1 MASRPAYVILGAG
14 QAGGWA
20 AQTLRA
26 EGFDGRIT
34 LVGDEAWPPYERPPL
49 SKRLLAG
56 DEGPE
61 IAFLRDQGFYREH
74 DVELRLGCRALALDR
89 GGKRV
94 TLDDG
99 DTLPYDRLLLATG
112 ARVRRLAL
120 PGADLE
126 GIHYLRTIDDA
137 LALRAG
143 LASGAALVIVGA
155 GYIGLEVAAAA
166 RGRGCRVT
174 VIEMQDRPL
183 SRVVAP
189 EISSFLA
196 EVHREQGVAILTG
209 TGVTAFEGT
218 GRVERI
224 VCTDGSTHDADLVVI
239 GVGIA
244 PEQTLAVESGLD
256 ADDGVLVDQYG
267 RTSDQAIYAAGDVAN
282 RPAPATGRRLRLES
296 WQNAQN
302 QAVAAARAMLGKGEP
317 YDEIPWFWSDQYDL
331 NLQIVGA
338 PAAWDRVILRGD
350 PGERRFVAFYLRD
363 EVVVCANAV
372 NSPRELRFARR
383 LIEQGKPVP
392 AEALADPDVPLKS
405 L

>member
-1 MASRPAYVILGAG
+1 MPGKAQFVILGAG

-26 EGFDGRIT
+26 EGFDGRI
-34 LVGDEAWPPYERPPL
+34 VVIGGESWPPHERPPL
-49 SKRLLAG
+49 SKRLLIG

-61 IAFLRDQGFYREH
+61 IAFLRDESFYRDH
-74 DVELRLGCRALALDR
+74 DIELRLGCRALALDR
-89 GGKRV
+89 GARRV

-99 DTLPYDRLLLATG
+99 DAVPYDRLLIATG
-112 ARVRRLAL
+112 ARVRRLPL

-143 LASGAALVIVGA
+143 LASGAALAIVGG
-155 GYIGLEVAAAA
+155 GYVGLEVAAAA
-166 RGRGCRVT
+166 RSRGCRVT

-189 EISSFLA
+189 EISDVFTG
-196 EVHREQGVAILTG
+196 VHREQGVTILTG
-209 TGVTAFEGT
+209 TSVSAFEGT
-218 GRVERI
+218 GRVERV
-224 VCTDGSTHDADLVVI
+224 VCSDGSTLDADLAVI

-244 PEQTLAVESGLD
+244 PEQELAAESGLD
-256 ADDGVLVDQYG
+256 AAGGILVDQYG
-267 RTSDQAIYAAGDVAN
+267 RTSDEAIYAAGDVAN
-282 RPAPATGRRLRLES
+282 RPAPASGRRLRLES

-302 QAVAAARAMLGKGEP
+302 QAIATARAMLDKGEP

-338 PAAWDRVILRGD
+338 PAAWDRVILRGK
-350 PGERRFVAFYLRD
+350 PAERRFIAFYLHD
-363 EVVVCANAV
+363 GVVVCANAV
-372 NSPRELRFARR
+372 NSPRELRLARR
-383 LIEQGKPVP
+383 LIEHKRPVD
-392 AEALADPDVPLKS
+392 ADSLADPDVPLKS

>member
-1 MASRPAYVILGAG
+1 MASGPAYVILGAG

-20 AQTLRA
+20 AQTLRT

-49 SKRLLAG
+49 SKRLLTG
-56 DEGPE
+56 DEGPKT
-61 IAFLRDQGFYREH
+61 AFLRDESFYREH
-74 DVELRLGCRALALDR
+74 DIELRLGCRALALERD
-89 GGKRV
+89 GKRV

-112 ARVRRLAL
+112 AKVRRLAL

-143 LASGAALVIVGA
+143 LASGAALAIVGA

-166 RGRGCRVT
+166 RKRGCPVT

-189 EISSFLA
+189 EVSRFLA
-196 EVHREQGVAILTG
+196 GVHREQGVTILVG
-209 TGVTAFEGT
+209 TGVAAFEGT

-244 PEQTLAVESGLD
+244 PEQKLAVESGLD

-338 PAAWDRVILRGD
+338 PAAWDRVVLRGD
-350 PGERRFVAFYLRD
+350 PGERRFVAFYLLD
-363 EVVVCANAV
+363 GAVVCANAV
-372 NSPRELRFARR
+372 NSPRELRLARR
-383 LIEQGKPVP
+383 LIEQGKPVS
-392 AEALADPDVPLKS
+392 AEALADPDIPLKS